1 MKRTNAL
8 ACCGASLLLLAAA
21 CRESET
27 QAKEPLPEANEP
39 LTTPDLPYADPPVD
53 PAKLGLGE
61 VQSEVQDV
69 GASIARELGTITDQ
83 ASALK
88 AADVIGPLASQ
99 LESLKQKL
107 GASLPSMES
116 LQSAI
121 QAVEARFASDP
132 AVLDTLKPLLER
144 LRGLTQ

>member
-1 MKRTNAL
+1 MRRTNAL
-8 ACCGASLLLLAAA
+8 ACFGATLLLFAVA
-21 CRESET
+21 CNESET
-27 QAKEPLPEANEP
+27 QAKEP
-39 LTTPDLPYADPPVD
+39 LTTPDLPYAEPPAD
-53 PAKLGLGE
+53 PAKISFGE
-61 VQSEVQDV
+61 IQNEVQDL
-69 GASIARELGTITDQ
+69 GAAIARELGTITDQ

-116 LQSAI
+116 LESAI

-132 AVLDTLKPLLER
+132 AVMDTLKPLLER
-144 LRGLTQ
+144 LRGLLQ